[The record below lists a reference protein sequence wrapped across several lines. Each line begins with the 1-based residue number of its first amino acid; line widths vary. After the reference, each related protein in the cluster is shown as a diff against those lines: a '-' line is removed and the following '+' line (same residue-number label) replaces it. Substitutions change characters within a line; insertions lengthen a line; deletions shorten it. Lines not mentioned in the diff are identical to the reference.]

1 MSILK
6 PNATPHAPNIIW
18 RYINRMLVFLA
29 VISVGAWFLRTPLTL
44 AFFGNP
50 IFNGGILLALWLGIL
65 YILRATARLLPE
77 YHWLTQKQRQLVT
90 GSTRPK
96 PPTTPPRLL
105 ATLAVILNQQT
116 TTISPTHT
124 QSVLDGIAI
133 RLDEAREISRYMV
146 GLLVFLGLLGTFWGL
161 LETIQAVGIVVA
173 GIDLSDADFNAMMAQ
188 FRTGLDAPLKGM
200 ATAFSSSLFG
210 LGGSL
215 ILGFLDLQLG
225 QASGRFYAS
234 TDDWLTSLT
243 RFGGGQYQY
252 TGEGGDAQLT
262 TALTEEVADRV
273 RAISHTLAQ
282 DRERG
287 EAGRTQL
294 LGELGELN
302 KNLQAL
308 AQHHASQNQATIT
321 AVENLQHAIQQ
332 FKQTADHDRK
342 ASLDAMTS
350 ELRAL
355 GKAIATIAR
364 DKTGGK

>member
-29 VISVGAWFLRTPLTL
+29 AIAIGGWFLHTPLTL

-65 YILRATARLLPE
+65 YTLRATARLLPE
-77 YHWLTQKQRQLVT
+77 YRWLTQKQRQLLT
-90 GSTRPK
+90 ASSRSK
-96 PPTTPPRLL
+96 PPANPPRLL
-105 ATLAVILNQQT
+105 ATLAVILNQT
-116 TTISPTHT
+116 PTTISPTHT

-133 RLDEAREISRYMV
+133 RLDETREISRYMV

-161 LETIQAVGIVVA
+161 LETIQAVGIVVS

-243 RFGGGQYQY
+243 RFGGGQYY
-252 TGEGGDAQLT
+252 SGEGGDTQLT

-287 EAGRTQL
+287 EAGRSQL
-294 LGELGELN
+294 LSELGELN

-308 AQHHASQNQATIT
+308 TQHHASQNEATRV
-321 AVENLQHAIQQ
+321 AVENLQHTIQQ
-332 FKQTADHDRK
+332 FKETADHDRK

-364 DKTGGK
+364 DKSSGK